1 MRRPA
6 VLAAAA
12 AVTLALAGCA
22 GGDDPE
28 PTEEP
33 TSEET
38 SAEATPAG
46 TELPTVEAGFGEDP
60 EVQFPGSG
68 APEDLQV
75 EVLQEGDGAEVGAD
89 DFVVADYH
97 GQVWDG
103 DVFDSSFE
111 RGAPTGFSLNQV
123 IPGWK
128 QGLTG
133 TNVGD
138 RVLLS
143 IPPDLGYGEQG
154 TPDGSVAPGDTLV
167 FVVDVVGSY
176 PPDATGEAD
185 AEPVEP
191 EPELPVEVEGELG
204 EPASISVEEGAEE
217 PTEASATVVATG
229 SGPEV
234 PAEEGTIVVVQ
245 LAQTFWDNSQQAS
258 TWDTT
263 GVTTFTM
270 GGSSVFA
277 EIAGIPV
284 GSRVVLQDPASD
296 ETGAT
301 ATVLDIIDAV
311 PAG

>member
-1 MRRPA
+1 MRRSA

-12 AVTLALAGCA
+12 AATLVLAGCA
-22 GGDDPE
+22 GDDAPE
-28 PTEEP
+28 PA
-33 TSEET
+33 EET
-38 SAEATPAG
+38 AAEETAAEATPAG
-46 TELPTVEAGFGEDP
+46 TELPTVEGDFGEAP
-60 EVQFPGSG
+60 EIQFPGSG

-154 TPDGSVAPGDTLV
+154 TPDGGVSPGDTLV
-167 FVVDVVGSY
+167 FVVDVVGAY
-176 PPDATGEAD
+176 PPDATGDAE

-191 EPELPVEVEGELG
+191 EPELPVEVEGGLG
-204 EPASISVEEGAEE
+204 EPASISVQEGAEE
-217 PTEASATVVATG
+217 PEEATATVLATG

-234 PAEEGTIVVVQ
+234 PAEEGTTVVVQ
-245 LAQTFWDNSQQAS
+245 LAQTLWDNSQQAS
-258 TWDTT
+258 SWDET
-263 GVTTFTM
+263 GVTAFTM

-277 EIAGIPV
+277 ELAGIPV
-284 GSRVVLQDPASD
+284 GSRVVLQEPAT
-296 ETGAT
+296 EQYGAT

-311 PAG
+311 PAD